1 MRVDN
6 LVVYLHCRLH
16 APVSPQSKNSYGGKN
31 FLSEQQKSLVPIT
44 NPSECDV

>member
-1 MRVDN
+1 MRVDTIIIC
-6 LVVYLHCRLH
+6 LHYRLH
-16 APVSPQSKNSYGGKN
+16 ASDLPQRNNSYGGKN

>member
-6 LVVYLHCRLH
+6 LVVYLHYRLH
-16 APVSPQSKNSYGGKN
+16 ASDLPQRNNSYGGKT

-44 NPSECDV
+44 KPSECDV

>member
-16 APVSPQSKNSYGGKN
+16 ASVLPQRNNSYGGKT
-31 FLSEQQKSLVPIT
+31 FLLLRQKILVPIT
-44 NPSECDV
+44 KPSECDV

>member
-16 APVSPQSKNSYGGKN
+16 ASVLPQRNNSYGGKI

-44 NPSECDV
+44 KPSECDV

>member
-1 MRVDN
+1 MRVYN

-16 APVSPQSKNSYGGKN
+16 APVLPQRNNSYGGKT

-44 NPSECDV
+44 

>member
-16 APVSPQSKNSYGGKN
+16 TPVLPQRKNSYGGKT
-31 FLSEQQKSLVPIT
+31 FLSEQLKFLVPIT
-44 NPSECDV
+44 